1 MSLPAETPR
10 TLGLGTLLIV
20 AGLMALSLIMPRV
33 TGLHAELSEPIN
45 LLTRTINYSLAMENS
60 REGLAV
66 IVDLRPTDDRN
77 KNPVADGAVIVPEQ
91 SNSPEWE
98 KLTPLLESLE
108 GTPVYII
115 FPPSGEHPA
124 YSKLRSL
131 GLDLWSVEMPR

>member
-1 MSLPAETPR
+1 
-10 TLGLGTLLIV
+10 
-20 AGLMALSLIMPRV
+20 
-33 TGLHAELSEPIN
+33 
-45 LLTRTINYSLAMENS
+45 MENS

-77 KNPVADGAVIVPEQ
+77 KNPVPDGAVIVPEQ

>member
-1 MSLPAETPR
+1 MSSPAETPR
-10 TLGLGTLLIV
+10 TLGLGALLTV
-20 AGLMALSLIMPRV
+20 AGLTALSLVMPSA

-45 LLTRTINYSLAMENS
+45 LVTRTINYSSAMENS
-60 REGLAV
+60 RGGLAV

-77 KNPVADGAVIVPEQ
+77 KNPVLGGAVIVPEQ

-98 KLTPLLESLE
+98 KLAPLLESLE

-115 FPPSGEHPA
+115 FPPSGERPA
-124 YSKLRSL
+124 YFKLRSL

>member
-1 MSLPAETPR
+1 MSL
-10 TLGLGTLLIV
+10 V
-20 AGLMALSLIMPRV
+20 MPSA

-45 LLTRTINYSLAMENS
+45 LLTRTIDYSLAMENS

-77 KNPVADGAVIVPEQ
+77 KNPVPDGAVIVPEQ